1 MSKIYIFVVLTAV
14 FFARAVVLEAE
25 TADRILAV
33 VNKHVI
39 TQVDMRN
46 YLEGLRFRLSQ
57 QYRGSQLDKVYKEEA
72 KSALADLIGDILI
85 VEEAEKEKIDIPQE
99 MVETRFLQFRKS
111 FSSPDE
117 FDAYLRQTG
126 TSISDIKKKIK
137 RQLLIREF
145 INRKVRPTIEI
156 KPSEITNYY
165 RTHQEQFRHPEE
177 IEYESLKFESKV
189 SAENALAEIK
199 KEGFAKAR
207 QDYPQQFLSGSIN
220 MRQCRSE
227 LLPLFSLKEGDC
239 SDIIEVGDSYFIF
252 YVKKVRPE
260 RLISLKEAQTT
271 IWGIIYQ
278 DKFAHKLD
286 GLIEELKK
294 KAVIKIYAR
303 ENSNN

>member
-1 MSKIYIFVVLTAV
+1 L
-14 FFARAVVLEAE
+14 
-25 TADRILAV
+25 
-33 VNKHVI
+33 
-39 TQVDMRN
+39 
-46 YLEGLRFRLSQ
+46 
-57 QYRGSQLDKVYKEEA
+57 
-72 KSALADLIGDILI
+72 
-85 VEEAEKEKIDIPQE
+85 
-99 MVETRFLQFRKS
+99 
-111 FSSPDE
+111 
-117 FDAYLRQTG
+117 
-126 TSISDIKKKIK
+126 KIK

-165 RTHQEQFRHPEE
+165 RTHQEQFRHPKE

-189 SAENALAEIK
+189 SAEDALAEIK
-199 KEGFAKAR
+199 KEGFAKAK
-207 QDYPQQFLSGSIN
+207 QDYPQQFLNGSIN

-271 IWGIIYQ
+271 IWEIIYQ

-303 ENSNN
+303 ENSSN

>member
-1 MSKIYIFVVLTAV
+1 MSKIYIFVVLMV
-14 FFARAVVLEAE
+14 IFFSRAVVLEAE
-25 TADRILAV
+25 TADKILAV

-46 YLEGLRFRLSQ
+46 YLEGLHFRLSQ
-57 QYRGSQLDKVYKEEA
+57 QYRGSQLDKVYKKEA

-99 MVETRFLQFRKS
+99 MVEARFLQFRKS

-165 RTHQEQFRHPEE
+165 RTHQEQFRHPKE

-199 KEGFAKAR
+199 KEGFAKAK
-207 QDYPQQFLSGSIN
+207 QDYPQQFLNGSIN

-271 IWGIIYQ
+271 IWEIIYQ

-303 ENSNN
+303 ENSSN